1 MTVHTPSQAF
11 VHDAASPPADSP
23 VLGRPIPAA
32 AGIGLRLPHHA
43 AIRDNPPA
51 IAWLEAHPENHLTPA
66 AADDLAAFADRYP
79 LSLHAVGLSLGSA
92 GGLDR
97 EHLLRLKALERRIRP
112 GLMSDHLSWSLAA
125 TGDGPLA
132 LPDLLPL
139 PYTEEALKV
148 VVANVDRAQAE
159 LGRRLLIENPS
170 TYLQFAASSLG
181 EAEFLAEL
189 VRATGCGVL
198 LDVNNIVV
206 SALNRGQDPAFVLA
220 DYLALIPPSAIG
232 EIHLAGHAVRDLP
245 GGRRLRI
252 DDHGSRV
259 GLDVWRLFETV
270 AHLIGPRPTLIEWDT
285 AIPDLAVLLGEA
297 AIAQTLL
304 NRAVRGAAACEARRA

>member
-1 MTVHTPSQAF
+1 MTVHTPFGAF
-11 VHDAASPPADSP
+11 DAASSP
-23 VLGRPIPAA
+23 VSTRPIPAA

-43 AIRDNPPA
+43 AMREKPPA

-66 AADDLAAFADRYP
+66 AADELAAFADRYP
-79 LSLHAVGLSLGSA
+79 VSLHAVGLSLGSA

-112 GLMSDHLSWSLAA
+112 GLMSDHLSWSVAVTA
-125 TGDGPLA
+125 SGPLA

-139 PYTEEALKV
+139 PYTEEALA
-148 VVANVDRAQAE
+148 VVAGNVDRAQAV

-170 TYLQFAASSLG
+170 TYLEFAASSLG

-198 LDVNNIVV
+198 LDVNNIAV
-206 SALNRGQDPAFVLA
+206 SALNRGLDPAFVLA
-220 DYLALIPPSAIG
+220 DYLALIPASAIG
-232 EIHLAGHAVRDLP
+232 EIHLAGHAVKELS
-245 GGRRLRI
+245 GGRRVRI

-259 GLDVWRLFETV
+259 SIQVWRLFETV
-270 AHLIGPRPTLIEWDT
+270 AHVLGPRPTLIEWDT
-285 AIPDLAVLLGEA
+285 DIPDLSVLLGEA
-297 AIAQTLL
+297 AIAQAIL
-304 NRAVRGAAACEARRA
+304 NSVGQRVRHA